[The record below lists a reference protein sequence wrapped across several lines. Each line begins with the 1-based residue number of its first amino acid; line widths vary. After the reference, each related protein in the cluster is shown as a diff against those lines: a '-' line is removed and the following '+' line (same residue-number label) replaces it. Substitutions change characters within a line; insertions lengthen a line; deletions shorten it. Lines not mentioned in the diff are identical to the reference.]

1 MLLYVCFQGFLCY
14 TSSPCDTAAG
24 HINDEQFVDVR
35 VYWGSRAEYCF
46 IPEVFCPSAPSSVK
60 LSFLPQSLFQFP
72 SKVSSFFFFLCSCT
86 QRCLPVSCD
95 GENYL
100 SHCPAVWVV
109 EATRGLHGNP
119 VQGSVYCRCTVPR
132 CKNAINCGVV
142 TRLLSE
148 SRVFMLCCFLFVLN
162 IFKCLSTYLP
172 CFYSLCGFAFIA
184 LNFMH

>member
-72 SKVSSFFFFLCSCT
+72 SKVSSFFFFFA
-86 QRCLPVSCD
+86 PAHKGV
-95 GENYL
+95 YL
-100 SHCPAVWVV
+100 FHVMAKITSAI
-109 EATRGLHGNP
+109 
-119 VQGSVYCRCTVPR
+119 VQ
-132 CKNAINCGVV
+132 
-142 TRLLSE
+142 
-148 SRVFMLCCFLFVLN
+148 
-162 IFKCLSTYLP
+162 
-172 CFYSLCGFAFIA
+172 LCGLLRQPGVSMETRFRGQCIA
-184 LNFMH
+184 DVLCQDVKML